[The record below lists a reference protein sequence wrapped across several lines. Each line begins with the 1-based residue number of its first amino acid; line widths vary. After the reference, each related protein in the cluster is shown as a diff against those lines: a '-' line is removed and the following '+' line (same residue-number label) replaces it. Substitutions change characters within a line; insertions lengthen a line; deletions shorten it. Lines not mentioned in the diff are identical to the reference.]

1 MSTFWNVLIVIL
13 LVLVIAL
20 ALLYYFGQKAQKK
33 AYTPGRKNCDFWRP
47 AGDRWVASTNLR
59 KVAHDEKIKK

>member
-20 ALLYYFGQKAQKK
+20 ALLYYFGQKAQKTTGTARSDSSGRLY
-33 AYTPGRKNCDFWRP
+33 AYY
-47 AGDRWVASTNLR
+47 
-59 KVAHDEKIKK
+59 